1 MFTEAGQVVHHFCD
15 AVDRFIYYPVK
26 FSKIFIR
33 KLNLSALMKRT
44 INQETGYYIYISDFI
59 KMCTK

>member
-1 MFTEAGQVVHHFCD
+1 
-15 AVDRFIYYPVK
+15 
-26 FSKIFIR
+26 
-33 KLNLSALMKRT
+33 MKRT